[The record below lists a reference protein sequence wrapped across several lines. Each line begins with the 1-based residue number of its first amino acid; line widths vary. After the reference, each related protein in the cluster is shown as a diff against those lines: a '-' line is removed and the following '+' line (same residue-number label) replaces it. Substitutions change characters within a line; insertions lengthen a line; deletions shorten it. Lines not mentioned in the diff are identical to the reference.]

1 MRLTVELSGVSKGD
15 IALFEKMNS
24 STLSVTVR
32 QCENYAQI
40 TAIVSYDDLVQVIM
54 QATSYKSYT
63 IKLH

>member
-24 STLSVTVR
+24 NTLSVTVR

-40 TAIVSYDDLVQVIM
+40 TAFGSYDDLVQVIM